1 MINFNEIERLLE
13 EIRFKNNRLLELC
26 MYALIRDTDIYNHEL
41 DDVTKMLF
49 MTAIANNLTLNTS
62 DLRAYLIDMWKKR
75 EQLTGSDIK

>member
-1 MINFNEIERLLE
+1 MIDFNEIKRLLD

-41 DDVTKMLF
+41 DDTTKMLF

-62 DLRAYLIDMWKKR
+62 QLRAYLIEMWEKR
-75 EQLTGSDIK
+75 EHLVGSDVK